1 MCNNHSQL
9 SSYDPDQE
17 WIELESDEGKC
28 SNCYHEED
36 FPHITIV
43 LHKLY
48 NYTMCWYCNR

>member
-1 MCNNHSQL
+1 MCTTQSQL
-9 SSYDPDQE
+9 SSYNPDDE
-17 WIELESDEGKC
+17 WIELEGDEGKC

-48 NYTMCWYCNR
+48 NYTLCLYCNR